1 MKIEIFRILRV
12 KPMATSI
19 KHLGNRE
26 NLLKVLRKGRLSGRG
41 EKQRVYGDGAY
52 INLYNVSLG
61 WEKGFLIE
69 RGENIVD
76 SKVEQKFLSSEL
88 E

>member
-1 MKIEIFRILRV
+1 M
-12 KPMATSI
+12 
-19 KHLGNRE
+19 
-26 NLLKVLRKGRLSGRG
+26 
-41 EKQRVYGDGAY
+41 
-52 INLYNVSLG
+52 NLYNVSLG